1 MRDAAV
7 DNFLAALKFV
17 HDWFATSKIMKKFY
31 TALYTDDGLLF
42 SDEDSDNLTF
52 CSNKMGILSVKQNH
66 IVLDNDFDKTDPA
79 TIILPRLFAWH

>member
-1 MRDAAV
+1 
-7 DNFLAALKFV
+7 
-17 HDWFATSKIMKKFY
+17 MKKFY

-52 CSNKMGILSVKQNH
+52 CSNEMGILSVKQNH